1 MLVLFKIYVNTEEVT
16 NYSTYVVIL
25 QKQQSY
31 ELALIKLKIKCDNF
45 LTRTIYDK
53 KYESAISKF
62 SFLSTSTCKSFYA
75 LSLI

>member
-1 MLVLFKIYVNTEEVT
+1 MKPLPVLFQIYVNTEDLT
-16 NYSTYVVIL
+16 NYSSYVVIL

-53 KYESAISKF
+53 KIWIWNIKILFSKH
-62 SFLSTSTCKSFYA
+62 LYM
-75 LSLI
+75 